1 MRDAELKTVAAATI
15 ALTVLTALAGC
26 HRGAWSGDDAGH
38 GGRGHFAG
46 VGIYQPNLNWTQ
58 LAEAPTT
65 NSQSAAKR
73 VDDQAIVVVV
83 DTNSG
88 EIRACG
94 DLSGYCV
101 AQNPWRTGLP
111 ASQLTPVPMAA
122 HAAPRDGTAPDVN
135 SAPAATAP

>member
-1 MRDAELKTVAAATI
+1 MRRLKLKTVAVGAVILAA
-15 ALTVLTALAGC
+15 LMGLEGC
-26 HRGAWSGDDAGH
+26 HRGAWSGDEATR

-65 NSQSAAKR
+65 NGPSAAKR
-73 VDDQAIVVVV
+73 VDDQAIIVVV

-101 AQNPWRTGLP
+101 AQNPWRAGLA

-122 HAAPRDGTAPDVN
+122 HATPQDGTAPNVN
-135 SAPAATAP
+135 NAPAAAAP